1 MKEALRCAR
10 ILHALAAPQR
20 LRIIDRLRRGPR
32 TVTELA
38 RLIRAEIP
46 NTSNHLGIL
55 RRAGLV
61 RAEKRGRFLV
71 CSLPPTVFRPAAR
84 PSAKD
89 YLDLG
94 CCRLEIP
101 TGRGPSRR

>member
-1 MKEALRCAR
+1 MKEARRCAR
-10 ILHALAAPQR
+10 ILHALADPQR

-38 RLIRAEIP
+38 RLIQAEVA

-61 RAEKRGRFLV
+61 QAQKRGRFLV
-71 CSLPPTVFRPAAR
+71 CSLPPTVFRPATR
-84 PSAKD
+84 TSAKG

-94 CCRLEIP
+94 CCRLEIL
-101 TGRGPSRR
+101 